1 MKPVVSGIEDKYG
14 QDFKIV
20 YINVGTGQGKE
31 KASDYN
37 VLGTPTMVMFDDS
50 GREMR
55 RLMGY
60 QSPEDL
66 SRAIDR
72 ILGR

>member
-14 QDFKIV
+14 QDFKI
-20 YINVGTGQGKE
+20 IHLNVVTNKDKLQE
-31 KASDYN
+31 YS
-37 VLGTPTMVMFDDS
+37 VLGTPTMIMFNES
-50 GREMR
+50 GRQMR

-66 SRAIDR
+66 AEAIDMV
-72 ILGR
+72 LGR

>member
-1 MKPVVSGIEDKYG
+1 MSGIEDEYG
-14 QDFKIV
+14 DDFKIV
-20 YINVGTGQGKE
+20 HINVGTGKGKE
-31 KASDYN
+31 KASEYY

-55 RLMGY
+55 RLMGF
-60 QSPEDL
+60 QSAEDL
-66 SRAIDR
+66 EKAIDR

>member
-14 QDFKIV
+14 QDFKIIH
-20 YINVGTGQGKE
+20 INVATNKDKVSE
-31 KASDYN
+31 HN
-37 VLGTPTMVMFDDS
+37 VLGTPTMLMFDES

-60 QSPEDL
+60 QAPEDL
-66 SRAIDR
+66 EKAIDR

>member
-1 MKPVVSGIEDKYG
+1 MKPVVSGIEEKYG
-14 QDFKIV
+14 EDFRIV
-20 YINVGTGQGKE
+20 HINVGTSKGKDR
-31 KASDYN
+31 ASDQN
-37 VLGTPTMVMFDDS
+37 VLGTPTMVMFDDA

-66 SRAIDR
+66 EKAIDK

>member
-1 MKPVVSGIEDKYG
+1 MKPVVSGIEEKYG
-14 QDFKIV
+14 NDFKIV
-20 YINVGTGQGKE
+20 HINVGTGKGKD
-31 KASDYN
+31 KASEYN

-60 QSPEDL
+60 QSAEDL
-66 SRAIDR
+66 EKAIDR

>member
-1 MKPVVSGIEDKYG
+1 MRPVVSGIEEKYG

-20 YINVGTGQGKE
+20 HISVDTNKGKGQAGE
-31 KASDYN
+31 YN

-60 QSPEDL
+60 QAPEDL
-66 SRAIDR
+66 EKAIDR

>member
-20 YINVGTGQGKE
+20 HINVATNKDKVGE
-31 KASDYN
+31 YN
-37 VLGTPTMVMFDDS
+37 VFGTPTMIMSDES
-50 GREMR
+50 GRQVR

-66 SRAIDR
+66 EKAIDR
-72 ILGR
+72 VLGR

>member
-14 QDFKIV
+14 QDFKIIH
-20 YINVGTGQGKE
+20 INVATNKDKVSE
-31 KASDYN
+31 HN
-37 VLGTPTMVMFDDS
+37 VLGTPTMLMFDES

-60 QSPEDL
+60 QTPEDL
-66 SRAIDR
+66 EKAIDR

>member
-1 MKPVVSGIEDKYG
+1 MRPVVSGIEEKYG
-14 QDFKIV
+14 SDFKIV
-20 YINVGTGQGKE
+20 HINIVTTKGKE
-31 KASDYN
+31 KASEYN
-37 VLGTPTMVMFDDS
+37 VLGTPTMVMFDDA

-66 SRAIDR
+66 EKAIDR

>member
-1 MKPVVSGIEDKYG
+1 MRPVVSGIEDKYG

-20 YINVGTGQGKE
+20 HINIGTNKGKA

-37 VLGTPTMVMFDDS
+37 VLGTPTMVMFDES
-50 GREMR
+50 GREVR

-60 QSPEDL
+60 QPAEDL
-66 SRAIDR
+66 EKAIDR

>member
-1 MKPVVSGIEDKYG
+1 MRPVVSGIEEKYEA
-14 QDFKIV
+14 DFKIV
-20 YINVGTGQGKE
+20 HINVGTNKGKE
-31 KASDYN
+31 RAKEYN
-37 VLGTPTMVMFDDS
+37 VLGTPTMVMFDDA

-55 RLMGY
+55 RMMGY

-66 SRAIDR
+66 EKAIDK

>member
-1 MKPVVSGIEDKYG
+1 MRPVVDGIEDKYG
-14 QDFKIV
+14 EDFKIV
-20 YINVGTGQGKE
+20 YIDLGTSKGKE
-31 KASDYN
+31 RAGDYN

-66 SRAIDR
+66 EKAIDR

>member
-1 MKPVVSGIEDKYG
+1 MSGIEDRYG
-14 QDFKIV
+14 EDFKIV
-20 YINVGTGQGKE
+20 YIKIEINRGKE
-31 KASDYN
+31 RAGEYN

-60 QSPEDL
+60 QSSEDL
-66 SRAIDR
+66 EKAIDR

>member
-20 YINVGTGQGKE
+20 HINVGSGKGKE
-31 KASDYN
+31 KASNYS

-60 QSPEDL
+60 QPPEDL
-66 SRAIDR
+66 EAAIDR

>member
-1 MKPVVSGIEDKYG
+1 MKPVVSGIEEKYG
-14 QDFKIV
+14 SDFKIV
-20 YINVGTGQGKE
+20 HINVGSSQGKE
-31 KASDYN
+31 KASECN
-37 VLGTPTMVMFDDS
+37 VLGTPTMIMYDDS

-60 QSPEDL
+60 QPAEGL
-66 SRAIDR
+66 EKAIDR

>member
-1 MKPVVSGIEDKYG
+1 MSGIEEKYS
-14 QDFKIV
+14 QEFKIV
-20 YINVGTGQGKE
+20 HINIATNKGKE
-31 KASDYN
+31 RASEQS
-37 VLGTPTMVMFDDS
+37 VLGTPTMLMFDDS

-66 SRAIDR
+66 EKAIDR
-72 ILGR
+72 ILSR

>member
-1 MKPVVSGIEDKYG
+1 MKPVVSGIDDKYG

-20 YINVGTGQGKE
+20 HINVATNKDKVGE
-31 KASDYN
+31 YN
-37 VLGTPTMVMFDDS
+37 VFGTPTMIMFDES
-50 GREMR
+50 ERQVR

-66 SRAIDR
+66 EKAIDR
-72 ILGR
+72 VLGR

>member
-1 MKPVVSGIEDKYG
+1 MKPVVSGIEKTYG
-14 QDFKIV
+14 DDFKIV
-20 YINVGTGQGKE
+20 HINVGTGQGKD
-31 KASDYN
+31 KASEYN

-60 QSPEDL
+60 QSPEDMAA
-66 SRAIDR
+66 AIDR